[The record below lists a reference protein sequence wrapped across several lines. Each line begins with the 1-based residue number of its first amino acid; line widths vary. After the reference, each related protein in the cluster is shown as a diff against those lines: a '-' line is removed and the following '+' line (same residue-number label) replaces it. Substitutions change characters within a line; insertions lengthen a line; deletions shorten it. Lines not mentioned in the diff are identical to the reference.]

1 MGIILRNEDG
11 SYRNIL
17 DVFLDISKIWSKIK
31 GGIKMKL
38 RDFYENTK
46 DTLSA
51 IIKIYNKD
59 YIEIHEGNI
68 TTLEVLED
76 VILDTEINDMYIGY
90 DYTLAI
96 VLDSFD
102 KDYTLKEMEDM
113 LSKMGVRVKNAD
125 GSYRETFDVLA
136 DMGEAMT
143 KIKEELGNENNYGR
157 IL

>member
-1 MGIILRNEDG
+1 
-11 SYRNIL
+11 
-17 DVFLDISKIWSKIK
+17 
-31 GGIKMKL
+31 MKL

-51 IIKIYNKD
+51 IIKIHNKD

-68 TTLEVLED
+68 TTLEALED
-76 VILDTEINDMYIGY
+76 VILDTEIYSMYIDY

-102 KDYTLKEMEDM
+102 KDYTLEEMEDM

-125 GSYRETFDVLA
+125 GSYRATMDVLL
-136 DMGEAMT
+136 DMGEAMN
-143 KIKEELGNENNYGR
+143 KIKEELGNENNYSR

>member
-1 MGIILRNEDG
+1 
-11 SYRNIL
+11 
-17 DVFLDISKIWSKIK
+17 
-31 GGIKMKL
+31 MKL
-38 RDFYENTK
+38 RDFYKNTK

-68 TTLEVLED
+68 TTLEALED
-76 VILDTEINDMYIGY
+76 VILDTEINNIYTDC
-90 DYTLAI
+90 DYTFTI

-102 KDYTLKEMEDM
+102 KDYTLEEMEDM
-113 LSKMGVRVKNAD
+113 LSKMGVRVKNED

-143 KIKEELGNENNYGR
+143 KIKEELGNENNYSR

>member
-1 MGIILRNEDG
+1 
-11 SYRNIL
+11 
-17 DVFLDISKIWSKIK
+17 
-31 GGIKMKL
+31 MKL
-38 RDFYENTK
+38 RDFYENAK

-68 TTLEVLED
+68 TTLETLED
-76 VILDTEINDMYIGY
+76 IILDTEINDMYIGY

-102 KDYTLKEMEDM
+102 KDYALEEMEDM

-125 GSYRETFDVLA
+125 GSYRKTMDVLA
-136 DMGEAMT
+136 DVGEAMT
-143 KIKEELGNENNYGR
+143 KIKEELGNENNYSR

>member
-1 MGIILRNEDG
+1 
-11 SYRNIL
+11 
-17 DVFLDISKIWSKIK
+17 
-31 GGIKMKL
+31 MKL
-38 RDFYENTK
+38 RDFYENAK

-68 TTLEVLED
+68 TTLETLED
-76 VILDTEINDMYIGY
+76 VILDTEINNIYTDC
-90 DYTLAI
+90 DYTFTI

-102 KDYTLKEMEDM
+102 KDYTLEEMEDM
-113 LSKMGVRVKNAD
+113 LSKMGVRVKNED

-143 KIKEELGNENNYGR
+143 KIKEELNNEDNYSR

>member
-1 MGIILRNEDG
+1 
-11 SYRNIL
+11 
-17 DVFLDISKIWSKIK
+17 
-31 GGIKMKL
+31 MKL
-38 RDFYENTK
+38 RDFYENEK

-68 TTLEVLED
+68 TTLETLED
-76 VILDTEINDMYIGY
+76 VILDTEINNIYTDY
-90 DYTLAI
+90 DYTFTI

-102 KDYTLKEMEDM
+102 KDYSLEEMEDM
-113 LSKMGVRVKNAD
+113 LSKMGVRVKNED

-143 KIKEELGNENNYGR
+143 KIKEELDGKTKINTR
-157 IL
+157 IHR

>member
-1 MGIILRNEDG
+1 
-11 SYRNIL
+11 
-17 DVFLDISKIWSKIK
+17 
-31 GGIKMKL
+31 MKL
-38 RDFYENTK
+38 RDFYENEK

-68 TTLEVLED
+68 TTLETLENA
-76 VILDTEINDMYIGY
+76 ILDTEINNIYTDY
-90 DYTLAI
+90 DYTFTI

-102 KDYTLKEMEDM
+102 KDYTLEEMEDM
-113 LSKMGVRVKNAD
+113 LSKMGVHVKNED

-136 DMGEAMT
+136 DMGETMN
-143 KIKEELGNENNYGR
+143 KIKEELDNEDNYSR

>member
-1 MGIILRNEDG
+1 
-11 SYRNIL
+11 
-17 DVFLDISKIWSKIK
+17 
-31 GGIKMKL
+31 MKL
-38 RDFYENTK
+38 RDFYKHTK

-68 TTLEVLED
+68 TTLEALED
-76 VILDTEINDMYIGY
+76 VILDTEINNIYTDC
-90 DYTLAI
+90 DYTFTI

-102 KDYTLKEMEDM
+102 KDYTLEEMEDM
-113 LSKMGVRVKNAD
+113 LSKMGVRVKNED

-143 KIKEELGNENNYGR
+143 KIKEELGNENNYSR

>member
-1 MGIILRNEDG
+1 
-11 SYRNIL
+11 
-17 DVFLDISKIWSKIK
+17 
-31 GGIKMKL
+31 MKL
-38 RDFYENTK
+38 RDFYKNTK

-68 TTLEVLED
+68 TSLETLED

-102 KDYTLKEMEDM
+102 KDYALEEMEDM

-136 DMGEAMT
+136 DMGEAMN
-143 KIKEELGNENNYGR
+143 KIKEELDNGR
-157 IL
+157 KVNTRIYRKRS

>member
-1 MGIILRNEDG
+1 
-11 SYRNIL
+11 
-17 DVFLDISKIWSKIK
+17 
-31 GGIKMKL
+31 MKL

-51 IIKIYNKD
+51 IIKIHNKD

-68 TTLEVLED
+68 TTLEALED
-76 VILDTEINDMYIGY
+76 VILDAEINNMYIGY

>member
-1 MGIILRNEDG
+1 
-11 SYRNIL
+11 
-17 DVFLDISKIWSKIK
+17 
-31 GGIKMKL
+31 MKL

-68 TTLEVLED
+68 TTLETLED
-76 VILDTEINDMYIGY
+76 VILDTEINNIYTDC
-90 DYTLAI
+90 DYTFTI

-102 KDYTLKEMEDM
+102 KDYTLEEMEDM
-113 LSKMGVRVKNAD
+113 LSKMGVHVKNED

-143 KIKEELGNENNYGR
+143 KIKEELNNEDNYSR

>member
-1 MGIILRNEDG
+1 
-11 SYRNIL
+11 
-17 DVFLDISKIWSKIK
+17 
-31 GGIKMKL
+31 MKL

-46 DTLSA
+46 DTLNA

-68 TTLEVLED
+68 ITLEALED

-102 KDYTLKEMEDM
+102 KDYALEEMEDM

-143 KIKEELGNENNYGR
+143 KIKGELGNENNYGR

>member
-1 MGIILRNEDG
+1 
-11 SYRNIL
+11 
-17 DVFLDISKIWSKIK
+17 
-31 GGIKMKL
+31 MKL

-51 IIKIYNKD
+51 IIKIHNKD

-68 TTLEVLED
+68 TTLEALED
-76 VILDTEINDMYIGY
+76 VILDAEINNMYIGY

-102 KDYTLKEMEDM
+102 KDYALEEMEDM

-136 DMGEAMT
+136 DMGKVMI
-143 KIKEELGNENNYGR
+143 KIKEVLGNENNYGR
-157 IL
+157 ILQFINRIQG

>member
-1 MGIILRNEDG
+1 
-11 SYRNIL
+11 
-17 DVFLDISKIWSKIK
+17 
-31 GGIKMKL
+31 MKL
-38 RDFYENTK
+38 RDFYENIK

-68 TTLEVLED
+68 TTLETLED

-102 KDYTLKEMEDM
+102 KDCTLEEMEDM

-125 GSYRETFDVLA
+125 GSYRATIDVLL

>member
-1 MGIILRNEDG
+1 
-11 SYRNIL
+11 
-17 DVFLDISKIWSKIK
+17 
-31 GGIKMKL
+31 MKL
-38 RDFYENTK
+38 RDFYENEK
-46 DTLSA
+46 DILSA

-68 TTLEVLED
+68 TTLETLED

-96 VLDSFD
+96 VLNSFD
-102 KDYTLKEMEDM
+102 KDYALEEMEDM

-125 GSYRETFDVLA
+125 GSYRKTMDVLA

>member
-1 MGIILRNEDG
+1 M
-11 SYRNIL
+11 
-17 DVFLDISKIWSKIK
+17 
-31 GGIKMKL
+31 
-38 RDFYENTK
+38 
-46 DTLSA
+46 
-51 IIKIYNKD
+51 
-59 YIEIHEGNI
+59 HEGNI
-68 TTLEVLED
+68 TTLEALED

-102 KDYTLKEMEDM
+102 KDYALEEMEDM

-143 KIKEELGNENNYGR
+143 KIKGELDGKTKIDTRRSIKN
-157 IL
+157 L

>member
-1 MGIILRNEDG
+1 
-11 SYRNIL
+11 
-17 DVFLDISKIWSKIK
+17 
-31 GGIKMKL
+31 MKL

-51 IIKIYNKD
+51 IIKIHNKD

-68 TTLEVLED
+68 TTLEALED
-76 VILDTEINDMYIGY
+76 VILDAEINNMYIGY
-90 DYTLAI
+90 DYTLVI

>member
-1 MGIILRNEDG
+1 
-11 SYRNIL
+11 
-17 DVFLDISKIWSKIK
+17 
-31 GGIKMKL
+31 MKL
-38 RDFYENTK
+38 RDFYKNTK

-68 TTLEVLED
+68 TTLEALED
-76 VILDTEINDMYIGY
+76 VILDTEIYSMYIDY

-102 KDYTLKEMEDM
+102 KDYTLEEMEDM

-136 DMGEAMT
+136 DMGEAMN
-143 KIKEELGNENNYGR
+143 KIKEELNGKTKIDTRRSIKN
-157 IL
+157 L

>member
-1 MGIILRNEDG
+1 
-11 SYRNIL
+11 
-17 DVFLDISKIWSKIK
+17 
-31 GGIKMKL
+31 MKL
-38 RDFYENTK
+38 RDFYKNTK

-68 TTLEVLED
+68 TSLEALED
-76 VILDTEINDMYIGY
+76 VILDTEINNMYIDY
-90 DYTLAI
+90 DYTFTI

-102 KDYTLKEMEDM
+102 KDYTLEEMEDM
-113 LSKMGVRVKNAD
+113 LSKMGVHVKNED

-136 DMGEAMT
+136 DMGEAMN
-143 KIKEELGNENNYGR
+143 KIKEELDNEDNYSR

>member
-1 MGIILRNEDG
+1 
-11 SYRNIL
+11 
-17 DVFLDISKIWSKIK
+17 
-31 GGIKMKL
+31 MKL
-38 RDFYENTK
+38 RDFYENAK

-68 TTLEVLED
+68 TTLETLED
-76 VILDTEINDMYIGY
+76 IILDTEINDMYIGY

-102 KDYTLKEMEDM
+102 KDYALEEMEDM

-125 GSYRETFDVLA
+125 GSYRKTMDVLA
-136 DMGEAMT
+136 DVGEAMN
-143 KIKEELGNENNYGR
+143 KIKEELGNENNYSR

>member
-1 MGIILRNEDG
+1 
-11 SYRNIL
+11 
-17 DVFLDISKIWSKIK
+17 
-31 GGIKMKL
+31 MKL

-46 DTLSA
+46 DTLSS

-68 TTLEVLED
+68 TTLETLED
-76 VILDTEINDMYIGY
+76 VILDTEINNMYTDY
-90 DYTLAI
+90 DYTFTI

-102 KDYTLKEMEDM
+102 KDYALEEMEDM
-113 LSKMGVRVKNAD
+113 LSKMGVHVKNSD
-125 GSYRETFDVLA
+125 GSYRKTMDVLA
-136 DMGEAMT
+136 GMGEAMT

>member
-1 MGIILRNEDG
+1 
-11 SYRNIL
+11 
-17 DVFLDISKIWSKIK
+17 
-31 GGIKMKL
+31 MKL

-51 IIKIYNKD
+51 IIKIHNKD

-68 TTLEVLED
+68 TTLEALED
-76 VILDTEINDMYIGY
+76 VILDTEIYSMYIDY

-102 KDYTLKEMEDM
+102 KNYALEEMEDM

-125 GSYRETFDVLA
+125 GSYRKTMDVLA

-143 KIKEELGNENNYGR
+143 KIKEELGNGR
-157 IL
+157 KVNTRIYKKRS

>member
-1 MGIILRNEDG
+1 
-11 SYRNIL
+11 
-17 DVFLDISKIWSKIK
+17 
-31 GGIKMKL
+31 MKL

-68 TTLEVLED
+68 TTLETLED
-76 VILDTEINDMYIGY
+76 AILDTEINNIYTDY
-90 DYTLAI
+90 DYTFTI

-102 KDYTLKEMEDM
+102 KDYTLEEMEDM
-113 LSKMGVRVKNAD
+113 LSKMGVHVKNED

-136 DMGEAMT
+136 DMGEAMN
-143 KIKEELGNENNYGR
+143 KIKEELDNEDNYSR

>member
-1 MGIILRNEDG
+1 
-11 SYRNIL
+11 
-17 DVFLDISKIWSKIK
+17 
-31 GGIKMKL
+31 MKL
-38 RDFYENTK
+38 RDFYENEK
-46 DTLSA
+46 GTLSA

-68 TTLEVLED
+68 TTLETLED
-76 VILDTEINDMYIGY
+76 VILDTEINNIYTDC
-90 DYTLAI
+90 DYTFTI

-102 KDYTLKEMEDM
+102 KDYTLEEMEDM
-113 LSKMGVRVKNAD
+113 LSKMGVRVKNED

-143 KIKEELGNENNYGR
+143 KIKEELNNEDNYSR

>member
-1 MGIILRNEDG
+1 
-11 SYRNIL
+11 
-17 DVFLDISKIWSKIK
+17 
-31 GGIKMKL
+31 MKL

-46 DTLSA
+46 DTLSS

-68 TTLEVLED
+68 TTLETLED
-76 VILDTEINDMYIGY
+76 VILDTEINNMYTDY
-90 DYTLAI
+90 DYTFTI

-125 GSYRETFDVLA
+125 GSYRKTMDVLL
-136 DMGEAMT
+136 DMGEAMN
-143 KIKEELGNENNYGR
+143 KIKEELDNEDNYSR

>member
-1 MGIILRNEDG
+1 
-11 SYRNIL
+11 
-17 DVFLDISKIWSKIK
+17 
-31 GGIKMKL
+31 MKL

-46 DTLSA
+46 NTLSA

-113 LSKMGVRVKNAD
+113 LSKMGVCVKNAD
-125 GSYRETFDVLA
+125 GSYRATFDVLA

-143 KIKEELGNENNYGR
+143 KIKEELGNENNYSR
-157 IL
+157 ILQFINRI

>member
-1 MGIILRNEDG
+1 
-11 SYRNIL
+11 
-17 DVFLDISKIWSKIK
+17 
-31 GGIKMKL
+31 MKL

-51 IIKIYNKD
+51 IIKIHNKD

-68 TTLEVLED
+68 TTLEALED
-76 VILDTEINDMYIGY
+76 VILDAEINNMYIGY
-90 DYTLAI
+90 DYTLVI

-143 KIKEELGNENNYGR
+143 KIKEELDNENNYSR
-157 IL
+157 ILQFINRI